1 MGAGWAWPPLC
12 KKLPSVSAPRQDLDF
27 PMKIKLTGP
36 ELKALELMGSRASRP
51 GILRDSQSAGLPHH
65 LSQPICTHPES
76 LPTSLP
82 HLPHETPISS
92 HKRMGFRGV
101 DRRTY
106 RETIG

>member
-36 ELKALELMGSRASRP
+36 ELKALELMGSKASRP
-51 GILRDSQSAGLPHH
+51 GIIRDSQSAGLPHH